1 MIQVH
6 GTCVAIGDA
15 AVLLRGRPGSG
26 KSDLALR
33 LIDAGARLVADDYV
47 EIDSCDGHLLA
58 SPPSTIAGLLEVRG
72 LGIVRLPHVSR
83 VPLALVID
91 LVAGEAVERLPEEQM
106 EDFLGVSLRRL
117 AFDPREAS
125 SPAKVHLAMGLVTG
139 NIMLSQ

>member
-47 EIDSCDGHLLA
+47 EIDSCDGRLLA
-58 SPPSTIAGLLEVRG
+58 SPPATIAGLLEVRG
-72 LGIVRLPHVSR
+72 LGIARLPHLSR

-125 SPAKVHLAMGLVTG
+125 SPAKVRLAMGLVTG